1 MELARQA
8 TMEAESKS
16 SAPDSKKPSA
26 FEVALQTAQNIE
38 DRRVEAKD
46 AKSSGEGSGKS
57 AAVNVAESKS
67 DQQQIRGEG
76 YRLLGDLPMLNKGSN
91 SRDVQVALALELPG
105 ESTKR
110 APKMVIGGRE
120 VAAAAPSDSSIPSE
134 FLCAIN
140 GHMMKDPVRCARTG
154 ERDSWALPLAHR
166 KSMLIAAVFVCRGG
180 VRKGYNRDLAE
191 DPRPS
196 LPHHS

>member
-1 MELARQA
+1 MQLARQA
-8 TMEAESKS
+8 TLEAESKGG
-16 SAPDSKKPSA
+16 APDVKKPSA
-26 FEVALQTAQNIE
+26 FEVALQTAQVIE
-38 DRRVEAKD
+38 DRRVEAKE
-46 AKSSGEGSGKS
+46 AKSSGNGGIKS
-57 AAVNVAESKS
+57 TAVNVAESKS

-76 YRLLGDLPMLNKGSN
+76 YRLLGDLPTLNKGSN

-120 VAAAAPSDSSIPSE
+120 VAVSSRSDSDIPPE

-154 ERDSWALPLAHR
+154 EIASSLYSDS
-166 KSMLIAAVFVCRGG
+166 I
-180 VRKGYNRDLAE
+180 
-191 DPRPS
+191 
-196 LPHHS
+196 